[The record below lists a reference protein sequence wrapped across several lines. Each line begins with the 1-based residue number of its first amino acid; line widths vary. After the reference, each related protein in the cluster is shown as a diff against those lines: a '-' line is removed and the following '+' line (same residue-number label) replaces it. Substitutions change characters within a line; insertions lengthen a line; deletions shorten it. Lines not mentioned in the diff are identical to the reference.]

1 MVHPPWDFVAVAV
14 LALLVTWVVSRRAGL
29 RRSRMLASL
38 LVLAGLGFGWFYVEA
53 AGDRAAKDLER
64 LISTMAPT
72 YAAELE
78 LLGHASLDS
87 KTAPDDP
94 RYLAMIEAE
103 KRWLASNKYVS
114 DIYTF
119 RRRADG
125 SVVLMVDSETDYDHD
140 GEYSGAR
147 EGRTAIGE
155 SYPHQIPA
163 LERAFADEV
172 AFEKEPSTDRWGTWI
187 SSFTPMHDAE
197 GRVEAVLGVDY
208 DGFLW
213 IRAIARSRL
222 DALAVVS
229 AVLAVIL
236 TGLVSVARLRRAAAE
251 AELRN
256 AELSATRDA
265 ALAASRTKSQFLA
278 SVSHEL
284 RTPLHVFLGMN
295 ELVLSS
301 ANLDEKQ
308 RRHAATAQRSAEGLL
323 GMVDDLLD
331 FAQLEAGKAA
341 IEDETFPLAAV
352 LLAGAE
358 RHRVAAEHKQ
368 LRFEVESAIDDDL
381 QVIGDGR
388 RLRQIV
394 RHLIGNA
401 VKFTDAGEVR
411 VRFAAERVVYGKVEL
426 AVEVR
431 DTGIGI
437 APGKRELVF
446 EQFSQIDPSNTRRH
460 GGTGIGLALSRR
472 LAEQMGGA
480 IDFDSELERGSV
492 FRLKLPLRTAPTSS
506 ADRRLAQP
514 LMEG

>member
-1 MVHPPWDFVAVAV
+1 MHPPWDFFLIGA
-14 LALLVTWVVSRRAGL
+14 LALAATGVVARRAGL
-29 RRSRMLASL
+29 RRSRNVAWVLL
-38 LVLAGLGFGWFYVEA
+38 LVVLVLGWFYVEA
-53 AGDRAAKDLER
+53 AGKRA
-64 LISTMAPT
+64 
-72 YAAELE
+72 AAELE
-78 LLGHASLDS
+78 RLVSAMGPTYAGELERMGHATIDLRTPS
-87 KTAPDDP
+87 DDP
-94 RYLAMIEAE
+94 RYLSMIEAE
-103 KRWLASNKYVS
+103 KRWLAANRNVS

-119 RRRADG
+119 RRLGDD
-125 SVVLMVDSETDYDHD
+125 VVLVVDSETDYDRN
-140 GEYSGAR
+140 GEFAGER
-147 EGRTAIGE
+147 ESRTAIGE
-155 SYPHQIPA
+155 PYPHQIPA
-163 LERAFADEV
+163 LERAFSDVA
-172 AFEKEPSTDRWGTWI
+172 AFENEPSTDRWGTWI

-208 DGFLW
+208 DAFLW

-295 ELVLSS
+295 ELLLSS
-301 ANLDEKQ
+301 KSLDEKQ
-308 RRHAATAQRSAEGLL
+308 RRYAATAQRSAEGLL

-341 IEDETFPLAAV
+341 IEEETFPLAAV

-358 RHRVAAEHKQ
+358 RHRVAAEHKG
-368 LRFEVESAIDDDL
+368 LRFQVENLLDDAL
-381 QVIGDGR
+381 QVIADGR
-388 RLRQIV
+388 RLRQIL
-394 RHLIGNA
+394 RHLAGNA

-411 VRFAAERVVYGKVEL
+411 VRFAAQRLAYGKVEL
-426 AVEVR
+426 QVEVA

-437 APGKRELVF
+437 APGQRKVVF

-460 GGTGIGLALSRR
+460 GGTGIGLALSRK
-472 LAEQMGGA
+472 LAEQMGGT
-480 IDFDSELERGSV
+480 IDFESELERGSV
-492 FRLKLPLRTAPTSS
+492 FRLRLPLRSAPTSS
-506 ADRRLAQP
+506 ADRRLRPP

>member
-1 MVHPPWDFVAVAV
+1 MLHPPWDFAFVAAIAMAATFVVA
-14 LALLVTWVVSRRAGL
+14 RQAGL
-29 RRSRMLASL
+29 RRSRNLAWVAVVV
-38 LVLAGLGFGWFYVEA
+38 VLACGWFYVEA
-53 AGDRAAKDLER
+53 AGRRAAAELER
-64 LISTMAPT
+64 LVSAMAPT
-72 YAAELE
+72 YARELE
-78 LLGHASLDS
+78 LMGHAELDLR
-87 KTAPDDP
+87 TPRDDP

-103 KRWLASNKYVS
+103 KRWLAANRNVS

-119 RRRADG
+119 RRLASG
-125 SVVLMVDSETDYDHD
+125 GVVLMVDSETDYDRD
-140 GEYSGAR
+140 GVYSGAR
-147 EGRTAIGE
+147 EGRTQIGE
-155 SYPHQIPA
+155 SYPNAIPA
-163 LERAFADEV
+163 LERAFADEIS
-172 AFEKEPSTDRWGTWI
+172 FEREPLTDRWGTWI
-187 SSFTPMHDAE
+187 SSFTPMHDSA
-197 GRVEAVLGVDY
+197 GRVESVLGVDY
-208 DGFLW
+208 DAFLW
-213 IRAIARSRL
+213 IKAIARSRL
-222 DALAVVS
+222 DALAVLA

-256 AELSATRDA
+256 SELSAARDA

-301 ANLDEKQ
+301 AALDEKQ

-331 FAQLEAGKAA
+331 FAQLEAGRAA
-341 IEDETFPLAAV
+341 MEEETFPLAAV

-358 RHRVAAEHKQ
+358 RHRVAAEHKH
-368 LRFEVESAIDDDL
+368 LAFEVESSIADDL

-411 VRFAAERVVYGKVEL
+411 VRFSAERVVYGKVEL
-426 AVEVR
+426 AAEVA

-437 APGKRELVF
+437 APDQRKVVF

-460 GGTGIGLALSRR
+460 GGTGIGLALSRK
-472 LAEQMGGA
+472 LAEQMGGT
-480 IDFDSELERGSV
+480 IDFESELERGSV

-506 ADRRLAQP
+506 ADRRLHSS
-514 LMEG
+514 LIEG